1 MSIDVLMP
9 ALSPTM
15 EEGTL
20 AKWHVKK
27 GDKVSSGDVI
37 AEIET
42 DKATMEVE
50 AVDEGVV
57 EDILVPEGSE
67 GVKVNTPIA
76 RLSGDDAAAAAPAP
90 KAEPAKAEAPKA
102 EPAKAEAPKPAPAP
116 VAATPAPA
124 RASGERIFASPLARR
139 IAEQKGLDL
148 GQMQGSGPHGRII
161 KRDVEGATPQAAK
174 PAAAAATSAAA
185 PRQALSLAQMGIP
198 DGSYDLIP
206 LDGMRKTVARRMTDS
221 FRDVPHFPLNIDLE
235 IDGLLSSRAKIN
247 AMLEKQGV
255 KVSVNDLVIK
265 AAAEPRKVQTLAQMG
280 IPDGSYDLIPL
291 DGMRKAIARRM
302 VDSVNAVP
310 HFPLTIDVEIDALLA
325 ARARVNALLEKSGV
339 KVSVNDFVI
348 KASAMALKAVPEAN
362 ASYTPEGIAMHHNAD
377 VAMAV
382 AIDGG
387 LITPI
392 IRKAELKS
400 LSQIAVEAKDLAKRA
415 RDRKLKPEE
424 FQGGTFSVS
433 NLGMFG
439 IKAFASIINEPQ
451 GAIMSVGAGE
461 QRPVVKNGQLAI
473 ATVMTVT
480 LTCDH
485 RVVDGAVGAK
495 FLQTFKAMI
504 EDPVTMLA

>member
-1 MSIDVLMP
+1 MTDILMP

-15 EEGTL
+15 EEGVL
-20 AKWHVKK
+20 AKWHVKV
-27 GDKVSSGDVI
+27 GDTVKAGDVI

-50 AVDEGVV
+50 AVDEG
-57 EDILVPEGSE
+57 EITDILVPEGSE

-76 RLSGDDAAAAAPAP
+76 RLKDEGGAAAPAP
-90 KAEPAKAEAPKA
+90 KADAPKAEAAKAEPVKAEAAPAKAEAPKS
-102 EPAKAEAPKPAPAP
+102 APAP
-116 VAATPAPA
+116 VSADGG
-124 RASGERIFASPLARR
+124 RLFASPLARR
-139 IAEQKGLDL
+139 LAAQAGVDLKSVKGT
-148 GQMQGSGPHGRII
+148 GPHGRIV
-161 KRDVEGATPQAAK
+161 KRDVEGAPKGGAK
-174 PAAAAATSAAA
+174 PAAGAAAAAGIA
-185 PRQALSLAQMGIP
+185 SRPVQSLAQMGIP
-198 DGSYDLIP
+198 DGTYDLIP
-206 LDGMRKTVARRMTDS
+206 LDGMK
-221 FRDVPHFPLNIDLE
+221 
-235 IDGLLSSRAKIN
+235 
-247 AMLEKQGV
+247 
-255 KVSVNDLVIK
+255 
-265 AAAEPRKVQTLAQMG
+265 
-280 IPDGSYDLIPL
+280 
-291 DGMRKAIARRM
+291 KAIARRM
-302 VDSVNAVP
+302 VDSIQQVP
-310 HFPLTIDVEIDALLA
+310 HFPLFIDVEIDALLA
-325 ARARVNALLEKSGV
+325 ARAKVNALLEKSGV

-348 KASAMALKAVPEAN
+348 KAAAMALKAVPEAN

-400 LSQIAVEAKDLAKRA
+400 LSQIATESKDLAKRA

-439 IKAFASIINEPQ
+439 IKSFSSIINEPQ

-480 LTCDH
+480 MTCDH
-485 RVVDGAVGAK
+485 RVVDGATGAR
-495 FLQTFKAMI
+495 FLQAFKPLI